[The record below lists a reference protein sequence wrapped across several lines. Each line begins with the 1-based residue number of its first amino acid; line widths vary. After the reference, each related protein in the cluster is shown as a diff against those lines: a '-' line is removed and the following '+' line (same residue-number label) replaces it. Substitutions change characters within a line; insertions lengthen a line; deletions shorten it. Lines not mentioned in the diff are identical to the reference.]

1 MNNLFK
7 GMIFVFININI
18 TLGNSKID
26 ILPDF
31 IGFFMIAKGLEELYN
46 QSDNFIKIKPFAT
59 GLGVYTLIIFLLN
72 LFGVTIGLEYIAGIV
87 YTILLIYVSYTIII
101 GIMDIEKS
109 FNTSLETER
118 LMSSWKI
125 MTIFN
130 ILIFIVVFIPFFNF
144 IFLIFSIVF
153 IIAYLVS
160 FNRTKNL
167 YYENNLNI

>member
-1 MNNLFK
+1 MNNLFR
-7 GMIFVFININI
+7 GMIFIFININL

-31 IGFFMIAKGLEELYN
+31 IGFFMLVKGLEELYN

-59 GLGVYTLIIFLLN
+59 GLGVYTLIVFLLN
-72 LFGVTIGLEYIAGIV
+72 LFGIGYGLEYVAGIV
-87 YTILLIYVSYTIII
+87 YTILLIYVTYTIII

-109 FNTSLETER
+109 FNISLDTER

-130 ILIFIVVFIPFFNF
+130 VLIFIVIFIPFLNF

-153 IIAYLVS
+153 TIAYLVS

-167 YYENNLNI
+167 YYENNFNI

>member
-1 MNNLFK
+1 MNNLFR
-7 GMIFVFININI
+7 GMIFIFININL

-31 IGFFMIAKGLEELYN
+31 IGFFMLVKGLEELYN

-59 GLGVYTLIIFLLN
+59 GLGVYTLIVFLLN
-72 LFGVTIGLEYIAGIV
+72 LFGIGYGLEYVAGIV
-87 YTILLIYVSYTIII
+87 YTILLIYVTYTIII

-109 FNTSLETER
+109 FNISLDSER

-130 ILIFIVVFIPFFNF
+130 ILIFIVIFIPFLNF

-153 IIAYLVS
+153 TIAYLVS

-167 YYENNLNI
+167 YYENNFNI